1 MTGYSASHVRDKLQH
16 DLNAI
21 HLVSLV
27 DDYVCM
33 TGLFV
38 LSLINWLL
46 NELILIPMFLI
57 FLTPS

>member
-38 LSLINWLL
+38 LSLIN
-46 NELILIPMFLI
+46 
-57 FLTPS
+57 